1 MIINPNK
8 NPLEEQKRIKALKA
22 KRPLT
27 YMEAQYARAE
37 AEANKI
43 KNHNEQ
49 MLKQMKE
56 KK

>member
-43 KNHNEQ
+43 KNHNER